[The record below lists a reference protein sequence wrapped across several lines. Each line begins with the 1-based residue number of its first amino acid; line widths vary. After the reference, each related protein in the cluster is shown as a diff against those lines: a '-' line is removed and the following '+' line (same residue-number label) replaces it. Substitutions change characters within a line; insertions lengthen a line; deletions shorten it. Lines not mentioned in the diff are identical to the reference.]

1 MKKIKHVNAY
11 IIVYNEDAKKDE
23 KTKCIAYW
31 FNRRILTGY
40 TNNEQFVLDGSLKN
54 PKCLSEKKMHEI
66 YLRKYDK

>member
-1 MKKIKHVNAY
+1 MKKIKQSNAY
-11 IIVYNEDAKKDE
+11 IIIYKDTKTNA

-31 FNRRILTGY
+31 FNRRIITGY
-40 TNNEQFVLDGSLKN
+40 IIDNEFILDGALKI